1 MDMSNCP
8 HPPTSSC
15 FLVTLHINPTVSRI
29 NEISSLWRARHILRE
44 AKAISDAIAGVVA
57 SEKT

>member
-1 MDMSNCP
+1 M
-8 HPPTSSC
+8 
-15 FLVTLHINPTVSRI
+15 LTLHINPTMSRI
-29 NEISSLWRARHILRE
+29 NEISSLWCARHIFRE